1 MEQRNETAQAQ
12 PTPVSE
18 AGAKKQSSKWTFQRI
33 VVLAAAALGGV
44 IVLLFIIGLAFAVFS
59 DVEAT
64 APRFQIIR
72 DTLVIVITLEFI
84 VIVGAV
90 AILVLQVGRL
100 VLLLRS
106 EVKPVLE
113 NAQETVNTAKGT
125 VEFVG
130 NNVTEPVVKVGAFL
144 AGANVF
150 VREVGGIR
158 RAIRRSSNGKEK
170 ELEPSE

>member
-1 MEQRNETAQAQ
+1 MEQRSETAQ

-18 AGAKKQSSKWTFQRI
+18 AGAKKQSKWTFQRI
-33 VVLAAAALGGV
+33 VVVAAAALGGI
-44 IVLLFIIGLAFAVFS
+44 IVLLFLIGLAFAIFS

-64 APRFQIIR
+64 APRIQIIR
-72 DTLVIVITLEFI
+72 DTLVIVIVLEFI

-90 AILVLQVGRL
+90 AILFLQVARL
-100 VLLLRS
+100 VLLLRT

-130 NNVTEPVVKVGAFL
+130 NNVTEPVVKVGAFM

-150 VREVGGIR
+150 IREVGGIR
-158 RAIRRSSNGKEK
+158 RAIRRNGKEK
-170 ELEPSE
+170 ELERSE